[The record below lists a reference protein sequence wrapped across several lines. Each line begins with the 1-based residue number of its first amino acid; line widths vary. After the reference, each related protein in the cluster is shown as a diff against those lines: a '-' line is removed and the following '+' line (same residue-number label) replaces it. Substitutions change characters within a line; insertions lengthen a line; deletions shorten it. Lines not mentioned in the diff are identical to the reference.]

1 MNKFMKIILGLVIIA
16 IIIGLSFYGGML
28 YKKQDRPT
36 PPVNPAQLDTANP
49 IATAVEPNRVAPQ
62 DMIVGKVTA
71 MDNQSITL
79 QLADGSTQTIFLS
92 GTTRI
97 GKVVTGTTDDITV
110 GSSLAVNGTEN
121 SDGTVS
127 AQMVQVRPQAPSKPA
142 KRPNQQ

>member
-1 MNKFMKIILGLVIIA
+1 MNNFMKIIIGLIIIV
-16 IIIGLSFYGGML
+16 IIIGLSFYGEMF
-28 YKKQDRPT
+28 YKKQDKPM

-49 IATAVEPNRVAPQ
+49 IATALEPNRVPPQ
-62 DMIVGKVTA
+62 DMISGKVTA

-79 QLADGSTQTIFLS
+79 ELADGSTETIFLS

-97 GKVVTGTTDDITV
+97 GKVVTGTLNDITV
-110 GSSLAVNGTEN
+110 GSSLAVNGIEN

-142 KRPNQQ
+142 KRPSNQ